1 MSRPTPLSLVLDAAD
16 PLAGLD
22 PVRWAVEEL
31 RAALIAGGCA
41 VSTHDRLAMAT
52 GEPVLLVTGWHSP
65 AARAAL
71 GTVGLALPEVP
82 EAFVLLPTTM
92 AGKQGIVACAGD
104 ERGLVYAV
112 LELADRVRYADDPV
126 AALRQLARE
135 GSVVERPTNR
145 IRGIVRVFASDVEDL
160 GWYHDR
166 EFWRRY
172 LSMLAAQRYNRF
184 QLALGIGFDFAQRM
198 RDSYFYF
205 PYPFLLSIPG
215 YDVRA
220 VGVSDDERER
230 NLETLRFIA
239 AETKRR
245 GLHFQ
250 LGLWAQ
256 VYEFADSPDVNH
268 PIAGLTPENHAAY
281 CRDAVRTLLRAV
293 PDIAGLTLRV
303 HGESGIV
310 EGSDDFWRTF
320 FAGIANCGR
329 RVEIDLHA
337 KGIDRRMIDC
347 ALGTGQPVTISPK
360 FWAEHLGLPYHQ
372 ADIRAVEH
380 AGQATG
386 EHARLMAMS
395 AGTRRFTRYG
405 YADFLVED
413 RPYGILFRI
422 WPGTQRL
429 LLWGDPVTGR
439 AYGRAFGFCGVDGA
453 EVFEPLSFSGRRG
466 SGLPAGRDPYAD
478 AALRPDGPHGD
489 WEKYLYTY
497 RLWGRLLYN
506 PDADP
511 EQWRRYLRYEFGA
524 AAAEAEAALGS
535 ASRILPLVTTAHHP
549 SAANNRY
556 WPEIYTDMPI
566 VWTGEDGAT
575 RPHHYADTASPRRFG
590 NVSALDPE
598 VFASVEEYVAE
609 VLSGSPSGR
618 YSPLDVARWLEDLAR
633 VATENLDHAAAVVP
647 NPSAPNFRRWAL
659 DVRIQAALGRFFAA
673 KFQAGVDYTR
683 YAFTGEVPSLGAA
696 VARYRAARDAW
707 AAVVEQAHGAYKD
720 DLTFGPEPFLRGH
733 WADRLAAI
741 DRDIRDMETELARA
755 GAAAGTPSTD
765 ATPEERRPEIPP
777 QHVAPASF
785 TPGVP
790 LTIEVVAGEGRPT
803 RARLYYRH
811 INQAERFRAIEMGHS
826 EVDDGGGCLRGDI
839 PGDYTG
845 SPFPLQYFFELRDD
859 DGRAWRWPGL
869 GPELADQPYFVVRP
883 LLVPATGP
891 AMTVAGGDR

>member
-92 AGKQGIVACAGD
+92 AGKQGIVASAGD

-112 LELADRVRYADDPV
+112 LELADRVCHADDPV

-281 CRDAVRTLLRAV
+281 CRDAVRALLRAV
-293 PDIAGLTLRV
+293 PDIDGLTLRV

-511 EQWRRYLRYEFGA
+511 EQWRRYLRHEFGA

>member
-184 QLALGIGFDFAQRM
+184 QLALGIGFDFAQQM

-511 EQWRRYLRYEFGA
+511 EQWRRYLRHEFGA

-683 YAFTGEVPSLGAA
+683 YAFAGEVPSLGAA

-733 WADRLAAI
+733 WTDRLAAI

-755 GAAAGTPSTD
+755 GAAAGTPATD

-811 INQAERFRAIEMGHS
+811 INQAERFRAIEMGHG

-859 DGRAWRWPGL
+859 AGRAWRWPGL

>member
-1 MSRPTPLSLVLDAAD
+1 MSRATPLSLVLDAVD
-16 PLAGLD
+16 PLVGAD

-31 RAALIAGGCA
+31 RAALAAGGYEVHA
-41 VSTHDRLAMAT
+41 HDQLAQAT
-52 GEPVLLVTGWHSP
+52 DEPVLLITGGRSA
-65 AARAAL
+65 AAREAL
-71 GTVGLALPEVP
+71 GETGLALPDLP
-82 EAFVLLPTTM
+82 ESFALLPAPV
-92 AGKQGIVACAGD
+92 AGRHVIVACADD
-104 ERGLVYAV
+104 ERGLAYAV
-112 LELADRVRYADDPV
+112 LELADRVRHADEPS

-135 GSVVERPTNR
+135 GPLVERPANR
-145 IRGIVRVFASDVEDL
+145 MRGIVRVFASDVEDL

-172 LSMLAAQRYNRF
+172 LSMLATQRYNRF

-205 PYPFLLSIPG
+205 PYPFLLTIPG

-220 VGVSDDERER
+220 VGVSDAERER

-268 PIAGLTPENHAAY
+268 PITGLTPEDHAAY
-281 CRDAVRTLLRAV
+281 CRNAVRTLLRAV

-320 FAGIANCGR
+320 FAGIADCER

-337 KGIDRRMIDC
+337 KGIEQRMIAL
-347 ALGTGQPVTISPK
+347 ALGTGQPVLVSPK

-380 AGQATG
+380 ASPATG
-386 EHARLMAMS
+386 EHARLMTMS

-405 YADFLVED
+405 FADLLTED

-478 AALRPDGPHGD
+478 AALRPDSPHGD

-511 EQWRRYLRYEFGA
+511 EQWHRYLRHEFGA
-524 AAAEAEAALGS
+524 AAAAAEAALGS

-566 VWTGEDGAT
+566 VWSGEDGAT
-575 RPHHYADTASPRRFG
+575 RPHHYADTASPGRFG

-609 VLSGSPSGR
+609 ALSGNPSGR

-633 VATENLDHAAAVVP
+633 VATENLDRAAAAVP
-647 NPSAPNFRRWAL
+647 NPRAPTFRRWAL
-659 DVRIQAALGRFFAA
+659 DVRIQVALGRFFAA
-673 KFQAGVDYTR
+673 KLQAGVGYTR
-683 YAFTGEVPSLGAA
+683 YVLAGEVPSLGAA
-696 VARYRAARDAW
+696 VVRYRAARDAW
-707 AAVVEQAHGAYKD
+707 ADAAGQARGAYKD

-755 GAAAGTPSTD
+755 GGAVGTRATD
-765 ATPEERRPEIPP
+765 AMPEERRPEIPP

-790 LTIEVVAGEGRPT
+790 LTIEVVAGGGRPT
-803 RARLYYRH
+803 RARLHYRH
-811 INQAERFRAIEMGHS
+811 VNQAERFRTVEMRHG
-826 EVDDGGGCLRGDI
+826 EADDGDGCLRGDI
-839 PGDYTG
+839 PGDYTR

-859 DGRAWRWPGL
+859 AGRAWRWPGL

-883 LLVPATGP
+883 FRVPATGP

>member
-41 VSTHDRLAMAT
+41 VSTHDRLATAT

-112 LELADRVRYADDPV
+112 LELADRARHADDPV

-135 GSVVERPTNR
+135 GPVVERPTNR

-205 PYPFLLSIPG
+205 AYPFLLSIPG

-220 VGVSDDERER
+220 VGVSDAERER
-230 NLETLRFIA
+230 NLGTLRFIA

-281 CRDAVRTLLRAV
+281 CRDAVCTLLRAI
-293 PDIAGLTLRV
+293 PDIDGLTLRV

-320 FAGIANCGR
+320 YAGIADCGR
-329 RVEIDLHA
+329 RVEVDLHA
-337 KGIDRRMIDC
+337 KGIDRRMIDL
-347 ALGTGQPVTISPK
+347 ALATGQPVLISPK

-405 YADFLVED
+405 YADLLTED

-466 SGLPAGRDPYAD
+466 SGSPAGRDPYAD
-478 AALRPDGPHGD
+478 AALRPEGPHGD

-511 EQWRRYLRYEFGA
+511 EQWRRYLRHEFGPA
-524 AAAEAEAALGS
+524 APAAEAALGS

-566 VWTGEDGAT
+566 VWIGADGAT
-575 RPHHYADTASPRRFG
+575 RPHHYADTASPKRFG

-598 VFASVEEYVAE
+598 VFSSVEEYVQE
-609 VLSGSPSGR
+609 TLSDVRSGR
-618 YSPLDVARWLEDLAR
+618 YSPLDVARWLEELAR
-633 VATENLDHAAAVVP
+633 VATENLDRAAALVP
-647 NPSAPNFRRWAL
+647 NPPAPTFRRWSL
-659 DVRIQAALGRFFAA
+659 DVHIQAALGRFFAA
-673 KFQAGVDYTR
+673 KLQAGVGYTR
-683 YAFTGEVPSLGAA
+683 YALADEVPSLRVA

-707 AAVVEQAHGAYKD
+707 AAAVEQAREAYKD

-741 DRDIRDMETELARA
+741 DRDIRDMETVLARA
-755 GAAAGTPSTD
+755 EAAD
-765 ATPEERRPEIPP
+765 ATPATDTAPEERRPEIPLR
-777 QHVAPASF
+777 HAAPASF
-785 TPGVP
+785 TPGAP
-790 LTIEVVAGEGRPT
+790 LTIAVVIGAGRPT

-811 INQAERFRAIEMGHS
+811 INQAERFRSIEMGPGAADD
-826 EVDDGGGCLRGDI
+826 DDGCFHADI
-839 PGDYTG
+839 PGDYTR
-845 SPFPLQYFFELRDD
+845 SPFPLQYFFELH
-859 DGRAWRWPGL
+859 GAAEKVWRWPGL
-869 GPELADQPYFVVRP
+869 GLELVDQPYFVVRP
-883 LLVPATGP
+883 LPAPATGP
-891 AMTVAGGDR
+891 ATTIAGGDR